1 MPLYNYDCSN
11 HGRFS
16 GWAPM
21 SESGEPAHCPSCGTP
36 SPRGLSRPRVIG
48 DYEGYECPVSGK
60 WIEGRAAHEENLK
73 RTGCRVLETGE
84 TENVSRQRAASEA
97 ALDRKVDDTVEQI
110 YEGLSSDQKE
120 TLANEV
126 ASGVTA
132 TVTRS

>member
-1 MPLYNYDCSN
+1 MPLYNYECPN
-11 HGRFS
+11 HGRIS

-21 SESGEPAHCPSCGTP
+21 SESAEPAQCPTCGVP
-36 SPRGLSRPRVIG
+36 APRALSRPRVVS
-48 DYEGYECPVSGK
+48 DYEGYECPVTGS

-73 RTGCRVLETGE
+73 RTGCRILETGE
-84 TENVSRQRAASEA
+84 VSDMERRRARADSLFEA
-97 ALDRKVDDTVEQI
+97 GIDETVERT
-110 YEGLSSDQKE
+110 YDGLSSDQKE